1 VWYRWRKQT
10 RVNVPGC
17 GQPVLILTNASS
29 AQEPA
34 LQAEGEEFASRG
46 HPDLMIDTALRRTE
60 IARCSQ
66 WIALR
71 LPNRSPSIRSR
82 GACVARSSSSTS
94 A

>member
-34 LQAEGEEFASRG
+34 LQAEGEEFAS
-46 HPDLMIDTALRRTE
+46 
-60 IARCSQ
+60 
-66 WIALR
+66 
-71 LPNRSPSIRSR
+71 
-82 GACVARSSSSTS
+82 
-94 A
+94 